1 MKKWVKQTLKK
12 ALAGTVMCCMLAG
25 MTACSNNQQAAD
37 ENTAGEAD
45 NGDDS
50 SGGKITLKWALWDW
64 DNVTYYQPI
73 LDGFMEKY
81 PDINIE
87 YINFGYNDYPTAL
100 ATQLAGDN
108 SIDLITIGDIPT
120 YVNLTKIGHLENLNE
135 LVKQNN
141 YDLGIYD
148 GLNEELLIDDG
159 LYALPFRSDF
169 WVTYYNKDLFDAAGV
184 DYPTND
190 MTFDEY
196 MELAEKMTSGT
207 GAEKIYG
214 THFHTWRSTV
224 QLFGVLDGEHSIITT
239 DYDFLKPYYESVLDA
254 QQKEIVMDYGSLKAN
269 NTHYSGIFY
278 NNQLAM
284 VHMGTWWAPTII
296 EKLNTGEAQCENWG
310 IVKFPHPEGVE
321 AGTTIGTVTSL
332 GINSQSKNKDAAW
345 KFISFMAGI
354 DGAKI
359 IADSGSFPAAKNDE
373 VIDIISGK
381 EGFPQDENSKE
392 ALNTVHS
399 YLEMPI
405 SDVTAEAEEVL
416 NQAHDDIMTRNTG
429 IDEGIKR
436 LDEEMRALLE

>member
-1 MKKWVKQTLKK
+1 M
-12 ALAGTVMCCMLAG
+12 
-25 MTACSNNQQAAD
+25 
-37 ENTAGEAD
+37 
-45 NGDDS
+45 
-50 SGGKITLKWALWDW
+50 ALWDW

-87 YINFGYNDYPTAL
+87 YINFGYNDYQTAL

-196 MELAEKMTSGT
+196 MELAEKNDERNRSGENIWY
-207 GAEKIYG
+207 AFSYLAQY
-214 THFHTWRSTV
+214 R

-296 EKLNTGEAQCENWG
+296 EK
-310 IVKFPHPEGVE
+310 PEYGRGAVRK
-321 AGTTIGTVTSL
+321 L
-332 GINSQSKNKDAAW
+332 GHC
-345 KFISFMAGI
+345 
-354 DGAKI
+354 KI
-359 IADSGSFPAAKNDE
+359 PSS
-373 VIDIISGK
+373 
-381 EGFPQDENSKE
+381 
-392 ALNTVHS
+392 
-399 YLEMPI
+399 
-405 SDVTAEAEEVL
+405 
-416 NQAHDDIMTRNTG
+416 
-429 IDEGIKR
+429 
-436 LDEEMRALLE
+436 